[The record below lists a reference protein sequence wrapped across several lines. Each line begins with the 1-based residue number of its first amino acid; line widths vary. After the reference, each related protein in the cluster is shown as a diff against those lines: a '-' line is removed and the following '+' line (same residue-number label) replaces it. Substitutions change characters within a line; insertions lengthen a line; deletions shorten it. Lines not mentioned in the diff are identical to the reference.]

1 MSRAIVNKG
10 GRPSAITD
18 SVLSKLEEAYLM
30 GCSDREA
37 CLLSQISPSALY
49 RYQEAHPEFRE
60 RKKTLQK
67 ALTIKARKIIQR
79 DLEEGDSITA
89 KWYLERK
96 EKQEFSAKAD
106 IDINNKFD
114 SELTIEE
121 REKALDKLLEQFM
134 PRKEIK

>member
-1 MSRAIVNKG
+1 MGKQLVNRG
-10 GRPSAITD
+10 GRPSVITK

-37 CLLSQISPSALY
+37 CLLAEVSPSALY

-67 ALTIKARKIIQR
+67 ALTIKARRVVQK
-79 DLEEGDSITA
+79 DLENGDSIA
-89 KWYLERK
+89 ARWYLERK

-106 IDINNKFD
+106 LDVTNKV
-114 SELTIEE
+114 ENIMTIEE
-121 REKALDKLLEQFM
+121 RQQALDAFLERF
-134 PRKEIK
+134 RE